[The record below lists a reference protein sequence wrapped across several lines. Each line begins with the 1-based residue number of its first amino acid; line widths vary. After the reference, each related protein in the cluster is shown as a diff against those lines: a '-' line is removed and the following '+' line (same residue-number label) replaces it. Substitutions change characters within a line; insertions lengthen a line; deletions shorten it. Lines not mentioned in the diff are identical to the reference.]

1 MALFI
6 LVFFLASTLGSI
18 LWGAVATQVGLGM
31 AMAVAGSAVVVG
43 TLARFRY
50 RLKDTVGLDL
60 APTRHWPAPTVAESI
75 EPEEGPVLV
84 SVGYQVD
91 SNKLREFEAAM
102 SELRRRRRRSGAYF
116 WDLFVDSAD
125 PDRHIEVFLVDSWA
139 EHLRQ
144 HERVTALDRRA
155 EERVQTCLVEG
166 ERPRI
171 QHFLASKGWRSRLRY
186 RDSGESGGV

>member
-1 MALFI
+1 
-6 LVFFLASTLGSI
+6 
-18 LWGAVATQVGLGM
+18 
-31 AMAVAGSAVVVG
+31 MAVAGTAVVVG
-43 TLARFRY
+43 TLARFHY
-50 RLKDTVGLDL
+50 RVKDTVGLDL
-60 APTRHWPAPTVAESI
+60 APTRHWPAPTLAESI

-91 SNKLREFEAAM
+91 PEKLPEFEAAM

-155 EERVQTCLVEG
+155 EERVQACLVEG

-171 QHFLASKGWRSRLRY
+171 QHFLASKGWRSRFQY
-186 RDSGESGGV
+186 RGRGETDHV